1 MPERCLYLISNYEF
15 LNIGWCTMLLYTQ
28 GPFRVLGLRVIRNSG
43 LRTSEFWQPRSR
55 WESYWYWEK
64 GRLSHPGGKKK
75 NWIGELP
82 TFHSAA
88 SGRGVLSKV
97 LPSWIMTEKL
107 PLLSDYCT
115 FRQKS
120 MGWCPRHLSGTWLSH
135 TFRATSTQ
143 RERQW
148 KGGAVTLRVSSVSK
162 VRPNP
167 TPPTFFAAGSSGHFG
182 SRLPLFT
189 CWARLSTRKR

>member
-1 MPERCLYLISNYEF
+1 MYHAAVHSGALSSVGLESHKELWPAYVWVLTAKEPLRK
-15 LNIGWCTMLLYTQ
+15 LL
-28 GPFRVLGLRVIRNSG
+28 VLRKREVKSP
-43 LRTSEFWQPRSR
+43 W
-55 WESYWYWEK
+55 
-64 GRLSHPGGKKK
+64 GKKK